1 MTLQRCNAPLQTR
14 GMKSFLAS
22 AML

>member
-1 MTLQRCNAPLQTR
+1 MTFQRFNATLQTR

-22 AML
+22 SLF